1 MKKEIDSISK
11 ALIDSVKAD
20 TILKTNATE
29 YYADKT
35 EELVYKK
42 IEQYASK
49 AKKILNNL
57 RASEIVLNKEIRASQ
72 FTDEKQKKYI
82 IKEMRAAYSLIM
94 NFRSVVLDE
103 KIKYLIQLDSK
114 TQSEIAI
121 LSTRQILNS
130 TRLATKS
137 GGGLK
142 LDVSAT
148 EIQKIINKKN
158 VPLFSQ
164 DIVKRVKEALET
176 IININKLSSGKT
188 MYQED
193 FNNLRYKYTG
203 DTFAKIEE
211 GKFAYVNQG
220 YALEAALKTV
230 ISNQDLDILMNIESR
245 YKAYFNAIKNIST
258 FRSGGDMDLEET
270 KELLKLDNK
279 MKGLIGAIQ
288 LQVKRVKENTNAQL
302 VTLESLIYELTNI
315 LLIFKGVNKKDLKN
329 VFEKYYTNGMKSTDA
344 FGKIKKILSEKIE
357 KDKYIQGLFK
367 YLDENFSLK

>member
-11 ALIDSVKAD
+11 ALIDSVKSD
-20 TILKTNATE
+20 TTLKTNAAE

-42 IEQYASK
+42 IERYANK

-57 RASEIVLNKEIRASQ
+57 RAIEIVLNKEIRTSHI
-72 FTDEKQKKYI
+72 TDEKQKQYI
-82 IKEMRAAYSLIM
+82 TKEMRAAYALIM
-94 NFRSVVLDE
+94 NFRSTILDE

-142 LDVSAT
+142 LDVNAT

-158 VPLFSQ
+158 APLFSQ
-164 DIVKRVKEALET
+164 DIVKRVKEALE
-176 IININKLSSGKT
+176 IIISVNKTLSGRT
-188 MYQED
+188 YTQEE

-203 DTFAKIEE
+203 DTFSKIEE

-258 FRSGGDMDLEET
+258 FRSGGDMNREET
-270 KELLKLDNK
+270 EELLKLDGK
-279 MKGLIGAIQ
+279 MKGLIGAVQ

-315 LLIFKGVNKKDLKN
+315 LLIFKGINKKDLKN

-344 FGKIKKILSEKIE
+344 FGKIKKILYEKIE
-357 KDKYIQGLFK
+357 KDKYVQGLFK
-367 YLDENFSLK
+367 YLDDNFSLK